1 MDEPSV
7 LDYVKSKIFFWRGEL
22 IEIPLPDAEPRK
34 EGLLEIVQEIAL
46 ADEIPSSQAEAV
58 DSTTRSAFELVKW
71 AGWWAVLPLILAL
84 FAQRALEPPDR
95 SLNAGIV
102 FYCLAFGAILWANL
116 RGHLVLPTA
125 ESVKFQ
131 IDQLS
136 VRMIP
141 MVGSILFSL
150 LAFLAFG
157 GNRFTQL
164 NLILWLISLGLF
176 IYAFWATERGAM
188 PLPEKLRI
196 AIVGFKQ
203 DGLTFSSWTLLVIGV
218 FALSVFFRF
227 YQLGSVPP
235 EMFSDHAE
243 KLIDVANVLDGEYS
257 IFFTRNTGREA
268 FQMYLTAAVAKVFGS
283 GLSYLS
289 LKVGTAIAGLF
300 TLPFIYLL
308 GKEIANRRVGLLAMA
323 FAGIAYWPIVISRVA
338 LRFTLYPFFAAP
350 MLYFLIRGLRRG
362 SRNDFLLAGLFLGLG
377 LHGYS
382 PFRFVPFVVLA
393 AIGLNLIHRRLKE
406 ESQQAWWGLI
416 VLVFAALLVFSP
428 LLRFAL
434 GNMDAFSYRMMTR
447 MTEVEAAFSAPAW
460 QIFFRNLW
468 DAMTMFFWD
477 NGEIWVHSVTHR
489 PALGVVSAALF
500 FLGCVLLIV
509 RYLRQRNWVD
519 AFLLISI
526 PLLMAP
532 SILSLAFPGEN
543 PSLNR
548 SGGALIPV
556 FLIVGMALDGLLT
569 TLKGSLNSPLWG
581 RRMAWGVGI
590 LLLAWSST
598 QNYDLVFRQYRNFFA
613 LSSWNT
619 SELGA
624 VIRQFA
630 DTVGTEETAWVV
642 PYPHWVDTRLV
653 AIRAGVPGKDYA
665 IWPDQLPQTLEE
677 PQTKMFLFK
686 LEDTSAMDTLRELYP
701 TGSMQLYDSEIQGKD
716 FYIYFVP
723 PVEE

>member
-1 MDEPSV
+1 MEEPSV
-7 LDYVKSKIFFWRGEL
+7 LDYVKSKIFFWRGEI
-22 IEIPLPDAEPRK
+22 IEIPLPDAGPRQ
-34 EGLLEIVQEIAL
+34 EGLQEIVQEISL
-46 ADEIPSSQAEAV
+46 ADGISSSHTEAV
-58 DSTTRSAFELVKW
+58 DSTTRSAFELVNW
-71 AGWWAVLPLILAL
+71 AGWWAVLPLVLAL
-84 FAQRALEPPDR
+84 FAQRTLEPPDR

-141 MVGSILFSL
+141 LVGSILFGL

-176 IYAFWATERGAM
+176 IYAFWATERDAI
-188 PLPEKLRI
+188 PWPDRLRI
-196 AIVGFKQ
+196 AIFSFRQ
-203 DGLTFSSWTLLVIGV
+203 DGITFSSWTLLVLCI

-227 YQLGSVPP
+227 YQLGNVPP

-268 FQMYLTAAVAKVFGS
+268 FQMYLTAAAAKVFGT

-289 LKVGTAIAGLF
+289 LKIGTALAGLF

-323 FAGIAYWPIVISRVA
+323 FAGIAYWPNVISRVA

-350 MLYFLIRGLRRG
+350 TLYFLIRGLRRG
-362 SRNDFLLAGLFLGLG
+362 NRNDFLLAGLFLGLG

-393 AIGLNLIHRRLKE
+393 AIGLYLVHRRIKD

-416 VLVFAALLVFSP
+416 VLVFAALLVFTP

-434 GNMDAFSYRMMTR
+434 GNMDAFSYRMITR
-447 MTEVEAAFSAPAW
+447 MTEVEATFSAPVW

-468 DAMTMFFWD
+468 DALTMFFWD

-500 FLGCVLLIV
+500 FIGCVLLTV
-509 RYLRQRNWVD
+509 RYLRQRGWLD

-526 PLLMAP
+526 PLLLMP

-581 RRMAWGVGI
+581 KRMAWGVGI
-590 LLLAWSST
+590 LLLAWSSA

-630 DTVGTEETAWVV
+630 DSVGTEETAWVV

-665 IWPDQLPQTLEE
+665 LWPDQLPQSLEE

-686 LEDTSAMDTLRELYP
+686 LEDTSAMETLRELYP